1 MSLSDSQLPGNGSRI
16 PNSDSRPLS
25 PDDQWLSLHAA
36 AQLLGVHASTVRIW
50 SDKGLLPVYRTKGG
64 HRRYKKSEVLLWAE
78 SARGVQ
84 TIDPLSVV
92 QAAVH
97 NIRMQISEGRLQ
109 DELWYQKLDN
119 TARNQY
125 RQSAH
130 TLFQGLVNYLLSDGD
145 VGQAEARSIGYE
157 YASRAHRFGLNT
169 VDATR
174 AFLFFRNMLMES
186 VIQVYQEANAPS
198 GRAWADIL
206 RKVNTFADEILL
218 HLLETY
224 QAMR

>member
-1 MSLSDSQLPGNGSRI
+1 MLTG
-16 PNSDSRPLS
+16 
-25 PDDQWLSLHAA
+25 DDQWLSLHAA
-36 AQLLGVHASTVRIW
+36 ATLLGVHSSTVRIW

-64 HRRYKKSEVLLWAE
+64 HRRYKRSEVLLWAE
-78 SARGVQ
+78 SSRGKQV
-84 TIDPLSVV
+84 IDPLSVV

-97 NIRMQISEGRLQ
+97 NIRMQISEGHLQ
-109 DELWYQKLDN
+109 DESWYQKLDES
-119 TARNQY
+119 ARNQY

-130 TLFQGLVNYLLSDGD
+130 TLFQGLVNYLLSEGE
-145 VGQAEARSIGYE
+145 VGTSEARSIGYE

-169 VDATR
+169 VDAAR
-174 AFLFFRNMLMES
+174 AFLFFRNVLLES

-206 RKVNTFADEILL
+206 RKVNTFTDLILL

-224 QAMR
+224 QAMK

>member
-1 MSLSDSQLPGNGSRI
+1 MDAE
-16 PNSDSRPLS
+16 
-25 PDDQWLSLHAA
+25 DQWLSLHSAA
-36 AQLLGVHASTVRIW
+36 ELLGVHSSTVRIW
-50 SDKGLLPVYRTKGG
+50 SDKGLLPVYRTRGG
-64 HRRYKKSEVLLWAE
+64 HRRYKRSEVLLWAE
-78 SARGVQ
+78 SSRGKQV
-84 TIDPLSVV
+84 IDPLSVV
-92 QAAVH
+92 QAALH

-109 DELWYQKLDN
+109 SERWYQKLDE

-130 TLFQGLVNYLLSDGD
+130 TLFQGLVNYLLSEGE
-145 VGQAEARSIGYE
+145 GGTAEAHSIGYE

-169 VDATR
+169 VDAAR
-174 AFLFFRNMLMES
+174 AFLFFRNVLLES

-206 RKVNTFADEILL
+206 RKVNAFADLILL

-224 QAMR
+224 EAMK

>member
-1 MSLSDSQLPGNGSRI
+1 LPTHE
-16 PNSDSRPLS
+16 S
-25 PDDQWLSLHAA
+25 PGPQRGPSALPAGDQWLSLQAA
-36 AQLLGVHASTVRIW
+36 AELLGVHASTVRIW

-78 SARGVQ
+78 STRGEQ
-84 TIDPLSVV
+84 SLDPLSVV

-109 DELWYQKLDN
+109 DEAWYQKLDE

-125 RQSAH
+125 RHSAH
-130 TLFQGLVNYLLSDGD
+130 TLFQGLVNYLLADGA
-145 VGQAEARSIGYE
+145 VGEAETRSIGYE
-157 YASRAHRFGLNT
+157 YASRGHRYGLNM

-174 AFLFFRNMLMES
+174 AFLFFRFMLMES

-198 GRAWADIL
+198 GRAWAGIL
-206 RKVNTFADEILL
+206 RKVDAFADEILL

-224 QAMR
+224 EAMK